1 MEKRWERESSRFGV
15 RTIGVA
21 RKAVKMANLRND
33 DFECLFAIAV
43 Q

>member
-1 MEKRWERESSRFGV
+1 MEKSYVSDSCRFGV
-15 RTIGVA
+15 RMIGVA
-21 RKAVKMANLRND
+21 RKGVERANLRDD